1 MTITDDESDAQN
13 QLLRST
19 WAQATASQLMLQA
32 LFTITAAKLQR
43 ADVELIFQL
52 AGRTAEL
59 MSVGDDNTPPLWR
72 DQATLVLQAVHH
84 MRRQVLAGDCAGHA

>member
-1 MTITDDESDAQN
+1 MALAEESETHTE
-13 QLLRST
+13 LLRST

-32 LFTITAAKLQR
+32 LFTITAAKLER
-43 ADVELIFQL
+43 ADVEMIFQL

-59 MSVGDDNTPPLWR
+59 MSLGDDSTPPLWR
-72 DQATLVLQAVHH
+72 DQATRVLQAVHH